1 MQLFCFILSGG
12 RAESPHF
19 LLWTLQPLQM
29 VVREMGNSTSKI
41 PQDITGFRITILQ
54 HTDSSCSL
62 GVPREPAS
70 LWRGLD
76 GWVAGCGGWNA
87 HIPRMLPGALEALF
101 VLFLVA

>member
-1 MQLFCFILSGG
+1 VWSSFILSGG

-19 LLWTLQPLQM
+19 LLWTLQPLQT
-29 VVREMGNSTSKI
+29 VVREIGKFHLYI
-41 PQDITGFRITILQ
+41 PQDVTNFTILQ

-70 LWRGLD
+70 LWRGLG

-87 HIPRMLPGALEALF
+87 HIPRMLPPTALEALF
-101 VLFLVA
+101 VLFLGA